1 MVVYQ
6 DEHGVTVDASLNVPV
21 VLTITNNNKE
31 YRYQLDGTALDNCP
45 YDADIKPWIKKARLQ
60 LNEIIWAYN
69 EHRQPNPIT
78 ITTPLN
84 LKLKLR
90 FNKNN

>member
-21 VLTITNNNKE
+21 VLTITNNDKE

-45 YDADIKPWIKKARLQ
+45 YDADIKPWLDC
-60 LNEIIWAYN
+60 N
-69 EHRQPNPIT
+69 
-78 ITTPLN
+78 
-84 LKLKLR
+84 
-90 FNKNN
+90 